1 VVTAVAVIVLRDLV
15 AAVMVFGIYSLVS
28 AALFVVLDAPDVAFT
43 EAAVGAGIT
52 TMLMLAA
59 VSGVEREE
67 RRPARRPYLPLTVV
81 LITGGFLIYG
91 TLDIPP
97 LGAAD
102 NPAQQH
108 VARYYIEHT
117 EAQIGIPN
125 MVTAVLASYR
135 GVDTLGEVVVVFTGT
150 IAVLALLGD
159 GRRPR
164 AGTRVEPQD
173 DGGRP
178 DEENA

>member
-1 VVTAVAVIVLRDLV
+1 MIVLRDLV
-15 AAVMVFGIYSLVS
+15 AVVMVFGIYSLVS

-59 VSGVEREE
+59 VSTIEREE
-67 RRPARRPYLPLTVV
+67 KRPAHAPYLPLAVV
-81 LITGGFLIYG
+81 LVTGGFLIYG

-108 VARYYIEHT
+108 VARYYIEYT
-117 EAQIGIPN
+117 DEQIGIPN

-135 GVDTLGEVVVVFTGT
+135 GIDTLGEVVVVFTG
-150 IAVLALLGD
+150 AVGVLALLGGSWSSSRSG
-159 GRRPR
+159 GRRAR
-164 AGTRVEPQD
+164 D
-173 DGGRP
+173 